1 LTRTPGIARVL
12 ALGYG
17 APLQPLFQEMSMQK
31 YSRQL
36 ANAAATL
43 ALICA
48 AGSAA
53 AATTELVILQS
64 GPNLSARTQNLLN
77 NLDHI
82 AASPI
87 SGIVLDI
94 PATYSATL
102 AGERLDYNTVFNTWM
117 QPLVG
122 TLPKLSNSYLRIN
135 VRDAGDPFSSSWNGV
150 LENWSIVARAAKA
163 AGMRGIYF
171 DNEAYQEPLTFQFPG
186 NVANPGLGLA
196 AYQEQYRQRGA
207 DVMNAVQSVWANAEI
222 VNLHGPYVSEGTTP
236 QAIRLDQVG
245 ADPTDMRGYFFA
257 GMLAA
262 KGAAAKVTDGGELY
276 QYRTQADFDRS
287 VDWRR
292 FAMPQ
297 VPGSTV
303 VPASLR
309 GSWADKITLSF
320 GLFDQQWRPNGEYPM
335 NPALLEEALFQA
347 FMHADTPVWLYA
359 EDNDY
364 LKPGGVGQ
372 EWINAISNAKARAA
386 IAQVPE
392 PSTWLVM
399 LAGLLLLGAA
409 VSRKGRP
416 S

>member
-1 LTRTPGIARVL
+1 MQNVL
-12 ALGYG
+12 
-17 APLQPLFQEMSMQK
+17 
-31 YSRQL
+31 R
-36 ANAAATL
+36 TL
-43 ALICA
+43 A
-48 AGSAA
+48 SRAA
-53 AATTELVILQS
+53 AAALVGTGAVATAATTDLVILQS

-87 SGIVLDI
+87 SGVVLDI
-94 PATYSATL
+94 PATYQTTL

-150 LENWSIVARAAKA
+150 LENWSTVARAAKA

-236 QAIRLDQVG
+236 QAVRLDQVG
-245 ADPTDMRGYFFA
+245 ADPNDMRGYFFA

-297 VPGSTV
+297 VPGSSV

-309 GSWADKITLSF
+309 GTWANKITLSF
-320 GLFDQQWRPNGEYPM
+320 GLFDQQWRPNGQYPM

-347 FMHADTPVWLYA
+347 FMHSDSPVWLYA

-364 LKPGGVGQ
+364 LKAGGAGQ
-372 EWINAISNAKARAA
+372 EWVNAIVNAKARAV

-392 PSTWLVM
+392 PTTWALWLVGVG
-399 LAGLLLLGAA
+399 GLMAWLRSRRHAATVIATVTATATATAPTGPTGAVA
-409 VSRKGRP
+409 V
-416 S
+416 

>member
-1 LTRTPGIARVL
+1 MATQQFSRTL
-12 ALGYG
+12 ASTA
-17 APLQPLFQEMSMQK
+17 APLFVL
-31 YSRQL
+31 
-36 ANAAATL
+36 
-43 ALICA
+43 CA
-48 AGSAA
+48 STVGSTAQ

-64 GPNLSARTQNLLN
+64 GPNLSAHTQNLLN

-82 AASPI
+82 EASLI

-117 QPLVG
+117 LPLVG

-150 LENWSIVARAAKA
+150 LENWSTVALAAKN

-196 AYQEQYRQRGA
+196 AYQEQYRKRGA
-207 DVMNAVQSVWANAEI
+207 DVMNAVQSVWANAEV
-222 VNLHGPYVSEGTTP
+222 VNLHGPYVSEATTP

-262 KGAAAKVTDGGELY
+262 KGAQAKVTDGGELY
-276 QYRTQADFDRS
+276 QYRNQADFDAS
-287 VDWRR
+287 VAWRR

-303 VPASLR
+303 VPAGLR
-309 GSWADKITLSF
+309 NTWADKITLSF

-347 FMHADTPVWLYA
+347 FMHADSPVWLYA

-364 LKPGGVGQ
+364 LKAGGVGQ
-372 EWINAISNAKARAA
+372 EWVNAISNAKARAV

-392 PSTWLVM
+392 PSTWASM
-399 LAGLLLLGAA
+399 LAGMVLLSAA
-409 VSRKGRP
+409 LHRKTRQG
-416 S
+416 

>member
-1 LTRTPGIARVL
+1 
-12 ALGYG
+12 
-17 APLQPLFQEMSMQK
+17 MSMQK
-31 YSRQL
+31 YSRNL
-36 ANAAATL
+36 ACAAATL
-43 ALICA
+43 AVMCA
-48 AGSAA
+48 AGAA
-53 AATTELVILQS
+53 TAATTELVILQG

-82 AASPI
+82 AASPV

-122 TLPKLSNSYLRIN
+122 TLPKLSNSYMRIN
-135 VRDAGDPFSSSWNGV
+135 VRDAGDPFSSSWSGV

-171 DNEAYQEPLTFQFPG
+171 DNEAYQEPLTFLFPG

-207 DVMNAVQSVWANAEI
+207 DVMNAVQSVWANAQI
-222 VNLHGPYVSEGTTP
+222 VNLHGPYVSEGATP
-236 QAIRLDQVG
+236 QAVRLDQVG
-245 ADPTDMRGYFFA
+245 ADPNDMRGYFFA

-292 FAMPQ
+292 FALPQ

-303 VPASLR
+303 VPGSLR
-309 GSWADKITLSF
+309 GTWADKITLSF

-364 LKPGGVGQ
+364 LKAGGVGQ
-372 EWINAISNAKARAA
+372 EWVNAIVNAKARAV

-392 PSTWLVM
+392 PSTWAAM
-399 LAGLLLLGAA
+399 LAGLLLLGG
-409 VSRKGRP
+409 VVRRKNRRG
-416 S
+416 